1 MSARDDSSTS
11 GERAVIRAALRAS
24 RNRLPARQ
32 RRRSALRVAAR
43 LARLPAYARAR
54 WIAGY
59 LPFDAEMDPLPSM
72 QRAGSVGKK
81 LCLPIID
88 PHGSRSMSLGY
99 FRPGTVLLP
108 NRFGI
113 LEPCRRMTPRVPLG
127 CIDIV
132 LVPLVGFDD
141 RCNRLGMGAGYYD
154 RFLRRR
160 HCGLWRR
167 PLLVGIGFDLQRVDR
182 IPHEPWDVAM
192 DVIITERRVYRPRT
206 VTRT

>member
-1 MSARDDSSTS
+1 MSAPHDSSVS
-11 GERAVIRAALRAS
+11 GDRAGIRAALRAS
-24 RNRLPARQ
+24 RRRVPARQ
-32 RRRSALRVAAR
+32 RRRSALRIADR
-43 LARLPAYARAR
+43 LARLPAFARAR

-72 QRAGSVGKK
+72 QRAGSAGKN
-81 LCLPIID
+81 LCLPMID
-88 PHGSRSMSLGY
+88 PDGGRSMSLGR

-113 LEPCRRMTPRVPLG
+113 LEPWRRMTARVPLRR
-127 CIDIV
+127 IDIV

-141 RCNRLGMGAGYYD
+141 RGNRLGMGAGYYD
-154 RFLRRR
+154 RLLGRRR
-160 HCGLWRR
+160 LSHWRR

-192 DVIITERRVYRPRT
+192 DVIITERRVYRPRP
-206 VTRT
+206 VTQT